1 VPEADVFAVLAADHD
16 RIFALAGRLTGGA
29 GVPRDKPK
37 ERKGIVDEL
46 VMELSRHEVV
56 EEMLFWPV
64 VRDRAD
70 GGPDMCEVAL
80 QQEWVGK
87 RMLNELTHTSP
98 GNEDFDTHTH
108 SLAGHL
114 REHITYE
121 QNIVWPRLRL
131 ALSEAEAQ
139 ELGEQVK
146 QAKRRAPSRPHPHIP
161 ADPALLTKIAPVAA
175 VLDSVRN
182 AVIRHP

>member
-1 VPEADVFAVLAADHD
+1 MPEDTVFTVLAADHD
-16 RIFALAGRLTGGA
+16 RIFALTDRLTGAA

-37 ERKGIVDEL
+37 ERKGIADEL

-56 EEMLFWPV
+56 EEMLFWPA
-64 VRDRAD
+64 VRERAD
-70 GGPDMCEVAL
+70 DGPGMCEVAL
-80 QQEWVGK
+80 QQEWAGK

-98 GNEDFDTHTH
+98 GNEEFDTLTH
-108 SLAGHL
+108 SVAGHL

-131 ALSEAEAQ
+131 KLSEAEAR
-139 ELGEQVK
+139 ELGTRIR

-161 ADPALLTKIAPVAA
+161 ADPALLAKITPVTAA
-175 VLDSVRN
+175 LDSARN